1 MASTTGTTSTKPTTF
16 DMEALKRALE
26 ERDAAAQLAFFD
38 EDAEIRVVDR
48 DNPPSAPLVYRG
60 RDAIRGFLED
70 VAGREMT
77 HQVERSVVGEDTAA
91 YSLECRY
98 PEGALVRCVALLELR
113 DGRIVRQD
121 GIQAWDE
128 G

>member
-1 MASTTGTTSTKPTTF
+1 MASTTSSNRTTF

-38 EDAEIRVVDR
+38 EDAEISVVDR
-48 DNPPSAPLVYRG
+48 DNQPSAPLVFRG
-60 RDAIRGFLED
+60 RDAIRGYLED

-77 HQVERSVVGEDTAA
+77 HEVERTVVGEDTAA
-91 YSLECRY
+91 YSLGCRY
-98 PEGALVRCVALLELR
+98 PEGARVRCLALLELR
-113 DGRIVRQD
+113 DGRIVRLD